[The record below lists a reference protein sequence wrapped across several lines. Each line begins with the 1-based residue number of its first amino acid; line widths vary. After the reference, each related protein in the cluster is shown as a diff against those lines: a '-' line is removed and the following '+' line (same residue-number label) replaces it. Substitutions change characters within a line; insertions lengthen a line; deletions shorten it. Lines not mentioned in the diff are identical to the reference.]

1 MSENQDILRITAQ
14 GQRYG
19 IPFTLDTEGSQ
30 MKTEIAVKLTSKTKE
45 VVGSSFFE
53 EANQALR
60 TMGGIEDE
68 SYSESV
74 MSYS

>member
-1 MSENQDILRITAQ
+1 
-14 GQRYG
+14 
-19 IPFTLDTEGSQ
+19 

>member
-1 MSENQDILRITAQ
+1 
-14 GQRYG
+14 
-19 IPFTLDTEGSQ
+19 

-60 TMGGIEDE
+60 TMGGN
-68 SYSESV
+68 
-74 MSYS
+74 